1 MFGVDIFNYGH
12 TISNVVFQSDE
23 NDFVFNDE
31 DRTLGFVG
39 TATTPSVRITE
50 YKDYIITHT
59 LTNDTMDYDVSGLDP
74 KWGAVYT
81 FDIETTA
88 SKDGVVKKTWTNNNK
103 QFKIKDGAALNEVGQ
118 PFKGYIFILEDEAAK
133 WIRKDIENNKTTCA
147 DENKVEN
154 EDGTCGDCLDGFMLD
169 ENGECISCSSMNQK
183 DGIGGV
189 CGNCKDGF
197 IVDEDE
203 ESDSYG
209 NCIEESPADNTIL
222 YAGGG
227 LIALAVVATLM
238 KK

>member
-50 YKDYIITHT
+50 YKD
-59 LTNDTMDYDVSGLDP
+59 
-74 KWGAVYT
+74 
-81 FDIETTA
+81 
-88 SKDGVVKKTWTNNNK
+88 GVVKKTWTNNNK

-118 PFKGYIFILEDEAAK
+118 PFRGYIFILEDEAAK

-154 EDGTCGDCLDGFMLD
+154 EDETCGDCLDGFMLN
-169 ENGECISCSSMNQK
+169 ENGECITCSSMNQK

-189 CGNCKDGF
+189 CGNCKD
-197 IVDEDE
+197 
-203 ESDSYG
+203 
-209 NCIEESPADNTIL
+209 
-222 YAGGG
+222 
-227 LIALAVVATLM
+227 
-238 KK
+238 

>member
-1 MFGVDIFNYGH
+1 MFGVDTFNYGH
-12 TISNVVFQSDE
+12 VMPNLTFQSDE
-23 NDFVFNDE
+23 NDFVWNDQS
-31 DRTLGFVG
+31 RTLGFVG
-39 TATTPSVRITE
+39 TATTPSVRTTE
-50 YKDYIITHT
+50 YRDYIITHT
-59 LTNDTMDYDVSGLDP
+59 LTNDTMEYSVPVWADP
-74 KWGAVYT
+74 KYEATYS

-88 SKDGVVKKTWTNNNK
+88 SKDGVVKKTWTNKNK
-103 QFKIKDGAALNEVGQ
+103 EFYVKGGALNDVGQ
-118 PFKGYIFILEDEAAK
+118 PFKGYIFILENEAAK
-133 WIRKDIENNKTTCA
+133 WIRGDVENSKTTCA

-154 EDGTCGDCLDGFMLD
+154 EDETCGDCLDGFMLD

-189 CGNCKDGF
+189 CGNCKEGF

-209 NCIEESPADNTIL
+209 NCIEEESADNTLL

>member
-1 MFGVDIFNYGH
+1 MFGVDSFNYGH
-12 TISNVVFQSDE
+12 SINFASDSNMSWFSGSKIKIMAGCVMDDYKLQNAIEGGNSSVNLKIIDTVAQKLVLFPNDLPGGSSLLQAMYVPSSRYKITIKLTDGNETVISSAKNIGC
-23 NDFVFNDE
+23 FNE
-31 DRTLGFVG
+31 D
-39 TATTPSVRITE
+39 ITG
-50 YKDYIITHT
+50 
-59 LTNDTMDYDVSGLDP
+59 VSGESLP
-74 KWGAVYT
+74 YEFSKQ
-81 FDIETTA
+81 IESITIEDKEWVGC
-88 SKDGVVKKTWTNNNK
+88 SGLNKK
-103 QFKIKDGAALNEVGQ
+103 
-118 PFKGYIFILEDEAAK
+118 
-133 WIRKDIENNKTTCA
+133 
-147 DENKVEN
+147 EN

-189 CGNCKDGF
+189 CGNCKEGF

-209 NCIEESPADNTIL
+209 NCIEEESADNTLL